1 MLLRHCSKR
10 RNAGFRCL
18 LMMNMAQLA
27 IFDAATVEL
36 EDCCVE
42 KMLMARDTAQDEAQ
56 KLHRKWL
63 KHQTFMAELA
73 QNKEWLQKIEK
84 EGQQLILEKPELS
97 SVVQQKLTEI
107 RKCWE
112 DLENNT
118 QAKAQQLFENNKGD
132 LRQSYTNLSSSL
144 SRQDG
149 QLYSMDYT
157 QDLATGNKQLG
168 NLQAFKSPIEGWNK
182 EMRDIRSQVTS
193 LPQRALIRDNTSEKQ
208 AVVETRIVRLIEPLK
223 ERRRILLATKEVN
236 QLSQDLDNEILW
248 IQERL
253 PLAMCKEYGN
263 SLPVVEQ
270 FLLKN
275 QTLQRELQEHQGR
288 VEDVLNRAVLIAAI
302 QSPETDFLRG
312 DLEQL
317 RQLWDSLCLE
327 TERRQMMLD
336 SIFQAQQYYSNVTEV
351 KSWISQQEQNL
362 MIEDRG
368 KDEPRTL
375 ELLKTHLAMEQT
387 IEDYA
392 ETIGLLSQQCRQLL
406 ELDHPDS
413 EQISK
418 QQSQVDRLYIRL
430 KDAVEER
437 KSKLEQQYWL
447 YQLNR
452 EVDELEQ
459 WITEREVVASSHELG
474 QDLEQVTVIQDKFTK
489 FSSETCA
496 LGQERVTAVNK
507 MLDELIDY
515 GHVDGAT
522 IAEWKDGLNEAWA
535 DLLEMMETRRQM
547 LAASHQLHKFFA
559 DCHEAWP
566 KIEEKKRWLRELKAC
581 QAGNA
586 SSGTFHRLMHTFQ
599 HDIQNLV
606 MQVRQLQESAT
617 QLRTV
622 YAGEKAE
629 AIAKKEQEIM
639 LAWKDLLTTCDDCG
653 VQLTT
658 AADKFSFF
666 SMVQDLSLWMDRLI
680 SQMEKGANPRDLSSV
695 EVVMNYHQSLKSDI
709 EARNK
714 SVLQCMELGK
724 TLMTARD
731 PATEEVREK
740 IDMLIAKQK
749 ELSEKWDKKWGDLQK
764 MQEAQQVT
772 QEAVMAEAWL
782 AGQEPFINRKEL
794 DSTVDEADQLIRHHQ
809 AFRKA
814 AATWEEHFSL
824 LRRLSAGETEKP
836 NPSKLPSTLLLGRKV
851 FLNPQATRTSAL
863 SSLQQTIYE
872 QAEHKPKL
880 ATQKLHGTSVVQR
893 LGSTVAN
900 YTPVMNWSSY
910 RRVEIPVPA
919 AVVEKCPEP
928 AVEQNCLP
936 DPDPDPPS
944 EVSVTQ
950 KPAEPP
956 QEVCQIEPERK
967 REPSIMANVLVQNP
981 GKDLFRGELS
991 RDTRGSRSDP
1001 QMDYR
1006 RDRERKLG
1014 RQTSS
1019 EQELKARWEELP
1031 LEVRERRYRRR
1042 LERQTSSEQEQTV
1055 GSSKK
1060 SSEQDSTKEFSD
1072 KPAASPAPGEKRS
1085 TMAEIVEQVQEREAA
1100 QARGETPRLSSS
1112 ILDRVTRPDR
1122 PRARDRPKPR
1132 RRPRPKEPETRR
1144 SRSAPA
1150 QSTPT
1155 IPQPPSHT
1163 AKYEGFL
1170 FRKHDIESQNTNS
1183 RSWVNLYCVLSNGE
1197 IGFYKDAKNT
1207 TTPYNSEPLL
1217 NLSCCTCDVT
1227 NGYKKKKNVFAL
1239 KTNEGN
1245 EFYFHARDEEDLKGW
1260 ITNITTSIAEHEEI
1274 AKWGMPQTTT
1284 SSTEDATRKD
1294 GAKI

>member
-1 MLLRHCSKR
+1 
-10 RNAGFRCL
+10 
-18 LMMNMAQLA
+18 
-27 IFDAATVEL
+27 
-36 EDCCVE
+36 
-42 KMLMARDTAQDEAQ
+42 MLMARDTAQDEAQ

-73 QNKEWLQKIEK
+73 QNKEWLKKIEK

-97 SVVQQKLTEI
+97 SVVQQKLKEI

-112 DLENNT
+112 DLESNT

-132 LRQSYTNLSSSL
+132 RRQSYTNLSSQL

-149 QLYSMDYT
+149 QLYQMDYT

-168 NLQAFKSPIEGWNK
+168 KLQTFKSPIEGWNK
-182 EMRDIRSQVTS
+182 EIRDIRTQVTTV
-193 LPQRALIRDNTSEKQ
+193 PQRSLIRDNTSENQ

-263 SLPVVEQ
+263 SLPAVEQ
-270 FLLKN
+270 FLQKN
-275 QTLQRELQEHQGR
+275 HSLQRELQEHQAR
-288 VEDVLNRAVLIAAI
+288 VEDVLNRAMLIATI

-336 SIFQAQQYYSNVTEV
+336 TIYQAQQYYSNVTEV
-351 KSWISQQEQNL
+351 KSWICEQEQNL

-368 KDEPRTL
+368 KDEPSTL
-375 ELLKTHLAMEQT
+375 VLLKKHLAMEQT
-387 IEDYA
+387 IEDFA
-392 ETIGLLSQQCRQLL
+392 ERIGLLSQQCRQLL

-418 QQSQVDRLYIRL
+418 QQSMVDRLYIRL
-430 KDAVEER
+430 KDMVEER
-437 KSKLEQQYWL
+437 KSGLEQQYWL

-452 EVDELEQ
+452 EVDDLEQ
-459 WITEREVVASSHELG
+459 WIAEREVVASSHELG
-474 QDLEQVTVIQDKFTK
+474 QDLEQVTIIQDRFTK
-489 FSSETCA
+489 FSSDTCT

-559 DCHEAWP
+559 DCQEVWP
-566 KIEEKKRWLRELKAC
+566 KIEDKRRWLRELKAC
-581 QAGNA
+581 QTGTA
-586 SSGTFHRLMHTFQ
+586 STGTFHRLMHTFQ
-599 HDIQNLV
+599 HDIQHLV

-629 AIAKKEQEIM
+629 AIARKEQDIM
-639 LAWKDLLTTCDDCG
+639 QAWKELLTTCDECG

-658 AADKFSFF
+658 AADKLHFLGL
-666 SMVQDLSLWMDRLI
+666 VQDLNLWMDRLI
-680 SQMEKGANPRDLSSV
+680 CQIEKEGNPRDLSSV
-695 EVVMNYHQSLKSDI
+695 EVVINYHQSLKSDI

-714 SVLQCMELGK
+714 SLLQCLELGK
-724 TLMTARD
+724 TLMTARN
-731 PATEEVREK
+731 PAAEEVREK
-740 IDMLIAKQK
+740 LDMLMAKQK
-749 ELSEKWDKKWGDLQK
+749 ELSEKWEKKWGELQK
-764 MQEAQQVT
+764 MQEVHQFS

-782 AGQEPFINRKEL
+782 TGQEPFINRKEL
-794 DSTVDEADQLIRHHQ
+794 DSSVDEADQLIRHHQ

-824 LRRLSAGETEKP
+824 LRRLSTGETEKATQSRIP
-836 NPSKLPSTLLLGRKV
+836 PTVLGRKV
-851 FLNPQATRTSAL
+851 FLHSQAACPPRGATL
-863 SSLQQTIYE
+863 SSLQQSIYE
-872 QAEHKPKL
+872 QAEPRLRHMP
-880 ATQKLHGTSVVQR
+880 QKLPTTSVVQR

-900 YTPVMNWSSY
+900 YKPVMNWSSY
-910 RRVEIPVPA
+910 RRLDMPA
-919 AVVEKCPEP
+919 GGGEKSLEAP
-928 AVEQNCLP
+928 VEQNCTP
-936 DPDPDPPS
+936 DPLPEITQS
-944 EVSVTQ
+944 ITQ
-950 KPAEPP
+950 KPVQPLP
-956 QEVCQIEPERK
+956 EVCQPEPVSK
-967 REPSIMANVLVQNP
+967 PEPSIMANVLVQAP
-981 GKDLFRGELS
+981 VKDLFRGELS

-1001 QMDYR
+1001 QMDHYR

-1031 LEVRERRYRRR
+1031 LEVRERRYRRK

-1060 SSEQDSTKEFSD
+1060 SSEQDSTKELSE
-1072 KPAASPAPGEKRS
+1072 KPTTGEKRS

-1100 QARGETPRLSSS
+1100 QARGEVPRQASS

-1132 RRPRPKEPETRR
+1132 RRPRPKEPVETRR

-1163 AKYEGFL
+1163 AKREGFL
-1170 FRKHDIESQNTNS
+1170 FRKHDIESQNPNS

-1217 NLSCCTCDVT
+1217 NLSSCTCDVT

-1239 KTNEGN
+1239 KTTEGN

-1260 ITNITTSIAEHEEI
+1260 ITSITTSIAEHEEI

-1284 SSTEDATRKD
+1284 SSTEEGTRKD
-1294 GAKI
+1294 GGKSDMADKSTVGNNLEEREKPQTGEMLERSDGGSSMSEKNK